1 MKVGKALVFIYKI
14 IMKIGKALFFA
25 KTKEGEHFFR
35 RDVRRQS
42 VSQSVS
48 RQSASFFE
56 KIDPPLCALCV
67 LHTRLPKKKKRV
79 EENNVCWTL
88 SH

>member
-35 RDVRRQS
+35 RDVRRRQS
-42 VSQSVS
+42 VSQS
-48 RQSASFFE
+48 SASFFE

-67 LHTRLPKKKKRV
+67 LHTRLPEKKK
-79 EENNVCWTL
+79 E
-88 SH
+88 

>member
-35 RDVRRQS
+35 RDVRRRRGGR
-42 VSQSVS
+42 

-67 LHTRLPKKKKRV
+67 LHTRLPKKKKKSRR
-79 EENNVCWTL
+79 E
-88 SH
+88 

>member
-35 RDVRRQS
+35 RDVRRRQS

-48 RQSASFFE
+48 QSASFFE

-67 LHTRLPKKKKRV
+67 LHT
-79 EENNVCWTL
+79 
-88 SH
+88 SA

>member
-35 RDVRRQS
+35 RDVVGGGGR
-42 VSQSVS
+42 
-48 RQSASFFE
+48 FIF
-56 KIDPPLCALCV
+56 
-67 LHTRLPKKKKRV
+67 
-79 EENNVCWTL
+79 
-88 SH
+88 